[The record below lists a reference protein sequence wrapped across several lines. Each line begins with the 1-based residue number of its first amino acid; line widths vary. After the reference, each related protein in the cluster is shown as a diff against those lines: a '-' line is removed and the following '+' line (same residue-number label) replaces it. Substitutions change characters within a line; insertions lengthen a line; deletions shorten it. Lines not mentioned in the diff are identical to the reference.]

1 MRIRFSL
8 TLWLATCL
16 TFPVSAYA
24 EESHTTVRQPV
35 PHDSDMAAQSADAG
49 DATSVQP
56 AVSHRIRKRKNRIT
70 KQAVPPAQTPPA
82 TDAAHPPVSP
92 PGSLPEGW
100 RSERFSTQSDA
111 DPKKQ
116 TEGAPAKINTSSV
129 SSAQTAASSQPEES
143 KPAVISKIFLPLGD
157 GAGVGAFWS
166 GNDFIIVSDRATQM
180 DTSALQGTGRFANA
194 TVQTVGNTTIAA
206 FHFDQVT
213 PLEMHKQPGGWILAV
228 RAENE
233 TSRHAVITPQA
244 KDGGLLYPMPQPGR
258 VIEISDP
265 ASGARLLVATAVEE
279 CPGPLLRRHKLGYEI
294 WPSMQGLVFAI
305 ESDQVEVRKGNG
317 GAFLDVL
324 GKDGI
329 PVASGAEGAV
339 ADDRVDWSWL
349 GLRALNPAVLKEDYR
364 RRWTQAA
371 MQPPEARGE
380 ARLAAARAA
389 FAMGDA
395 REARA
400 ILGTAIEDNPEL
412 ALQPN
417 VTFLEAASELISG
430 NVDGASALANPEAG
444 SDGVLWRGLYM
455 ARSGGNPAKAA
466 TLLAQG
472 FPNLE
477 NYPEPLKKQIQPE
490 IATFIARYGSDEDRS
505 VLEPLPADGRF
516 DLARAFMTLKAG
528 DQDKALAM
536 FSHLASDKRPEIAV
550 VAAEQTL
557 GMKLAAGRIRPAE
570 AAAGYE
576 KLLFAARQAG
586 AEKEV
591 RHGLIS
597 ALMQT
602 GDWPGALVAADDDMR
617 LFPEDRIA
625 LAPQI
630 EQILEHLAATD
641 IQAGSAKSTELIDAV
656 AMIESHVDQ
665 IPDGPAKG
673 KILAGLARKLQGLG
687 LPGKAAIAFERALPL
702 ASDDS
707 QRAALGAELAQ
718 ADIDA
723 QRLGQARRALDET
736 QDPGADASLA
746 SRRRVI
752 TAGLLAREGS
762 RDQAF
767 ELLEQDE
774 SDAALDLKGRI
785 LEEQRKWPDAV
796 LVVGRLATKNL
807 PEVGALNA
815 DQQQLAIRLATD
827 AARANDWSTLDR
839 LREWVGGRRM
849 SPERQRIFTLLV
861 TSPEDELRKRSEA
874 Q

>member
-16 TFPVSAYA
+16 TFPASSYA
-24 EESHTTVRQPV
+24 EESNTAARLLVPQDKEAATQPV
-35 PHDSDMAAQSADAG
+35 DG
-49 DATSVQP
+49 SVAVSEQP
-56 AVSHRIRKRKNRIT
+56 AVHHSVRRHRSRKEKPSAST
-70 KQAVPPAQTPPA
+70 V
-82 TDAAHPPVSP
+82 PVSSVP
-92 PGSLPEGW
+92 ENTQPQASPGSLPEGW
-100 RSERFSTQSDA
+100 QAERFSTQSDVDPRKPA
-111 DPKKQ
+111 DNASPQ
-116 TEGAPAKINTSSV
+116 AGTPSVAPAKTP
-129 SSAQTAASSQPEES
+129 APLQPEENGS
-143 KPAVISKIFLPLGD
+143 AAVNKIFLPLGD
-157 GAGVGAFWS
+157 GAGIGAFWS

-180 DTSALQGTGRFANA
+180 DTSALQGTGVFSAA
-194 TVQTVGNTTIAA
+194 TVQTIGNTTIVA
-206 FHFDQVT
+206 FHFNQLI

-233 TSRHAVITPQA
+233 ARRHAVITPQVQ
-244 KDGGLLYPMPQPGR
+244 DGGLLYPMPQSGR
-258 VIEISDP
+258 VIELSDP
-265 ASGARLLVATAVEE
+265 ASGARLLVATSVEE

-294 WPSMQGLVFAI
+294 WPSIQGLVFAL
-305 ESDQVEVRKGNG
+305 EADQIEVRKGNG

-324 GKDGI
+324 GKDSI
-329 PVASGAEGAV
+329 PVDSGAEGAV

-349 GLRALNPAVLKEDYR
+349 GLRSLNPVMLKEDYR

-371 MQPPEARGE
+371 MQPPEDRGE

-395 REARA
+395 REAQA

-417 VTFLEAASELISG
+417 VTFLQAASNLLAG
-430 NVDGASALANPEAG
+430 NAEGASALANPEAG

-455 ARSGGNPAKAA
+455 ARSGGNPSKAA
-466 TLLAQG
+466 ALMAQG
-472 FPNLE
+472 FSNLQS
-477 NYPEPLKKQIQPE
+477 YPEPLKKQIQPE
-490 IATFIARYGSDEDRS
+490 VATFIARYGSDEDRS

-528 DQDKALAM
+528 GQDKALAM
-536 FSHLASDKRPEIAV
+536 FSHLASDRKPEVAV
-550 VAAEQTL
+550 VAAEQVL
-557 GMKLAAGRIRPAE
+557 GTKLDNGRIRPAE
-570 AAAGYE
+570 AASGYE

-586 AEKEV
+586 VEKEV
-591 RHGLIS
+591 RHN
-597 ALMQT
+597 
-602 GDWPGALVAADDDMR
+602 LVAALTQAGEWPRALISVDDDLR

-625 LAPQI
+625 LVPQV
-630 EQILEHLAATD
+630 EQILQHLAETD
-641 IQAGSAKSTELIDAV
+641 GQAGGTKPVELIDAV
-656 AMIESHVDQ
+656 AMIESHIDQ

-673 KILAGLARKLQGLG
+673 KILAGLARKLQALG

-702 ASDDS
+702 ASDDA

-736 QDPGADASLA
+736 QDPGADATLA

-762 RDQAF
+762 RDQALQ
-767 ELLEQDE
+767 LLGQDE

-785 LEEQRKWPDAV
+785 LEEQRNWPEAV

-807 PEVGALNA
+807 PEIGALTPE
-815 DQQQLAIRLATD
+815 QQQLAIRLATD
-827 AARANDWSTLDR
+827 AGRANDWGTLDR

-849 SPERQRIFTLLV
+849 SVERQRIFTLLV
-861 TSPEDELRKRSEA
+861 TSPEDELRKRA
-874 Q
+874 QLQ

>member
-16 TFPVSAYA
+16 TFPVSSYA
-24 EESHTTVRQPV
+24 EESNTAARLLV
-35 PHDSDMAAQSADAG
+35 PHDNE
-49 DATSVQP
+49 
-56 AVSHRIRKRKNRIT
+56 AV
-70 KQAVPPAQTPPA
+70 TPPA
-82 TDAAHPPVSP
+82 DGSVAVSEQPVVRHSVRRHRSRKEKPAAPPVPAPSATEKAQP
-92 PGSLPEGW
+92 SASTGSLPEGW
-100 RSERFSTQSDA
+100 RSERFSTQSDVESQKPA
-111 DPKKQ
+111 DN
-116 TEGAPAKINTSSV
+116 APAKMNGPSV
-129 SSAQTAASSQPEES
+129 APAKAPAPSLPEEN
-143 KPAVISKIFLPLGD
+143 KAAAVNKIFLPMGD
-157 GAGVGAFWS
+157 GAGIGAFWS

-180 DTSALQGTGRFANA
+180 DTSALQGTGVFSAA
-194 TVQTVGNTTIAA
+194 TVQTVGNTTIVA
-206 FHFDQVT
+206 FHFNQLI

-233 TSRHAVITPQA
+233 ARRHAVITPQT
-244 KDGGLLYPMPQPGR
+244 KDGGLLYPMPQSGR
-258 VIEISDP
+258 VIELSDP
-265 ASGARLLVATAVEE
+265 ASGARLLVATSVEE

-294 WPSMQGLVFAI
+294 WPSVQGLLFAL
-305 ESDQVEVRKGNG
+305 ESDQIEVRKGNG
-317 GAFLDVL
+317 GAFLDIL

-329 PVASGAEGAV
+329 PVASSAEGAV

-349 GLRALNPAVLKEDYR
+349 GLRSLNPTVLKEDYR

-371 MQPPEARGE
+371 MQPPENRGE
-380 ARLAAARAA
+380 ARLEAARAA

-395 REARA
+395 REAKA

-417 VTFLEAASELISG
+417 VTFLQAASSLLTG
-430 NVDGASALANPEAG
+430 NAEAASALANPEAG

-466 TLLAQG
+466 TLMAQG
-472 FPNLE
+472 FSNLQS
-477 NYPEPLKKQIQPE
+477 YPDSLKKQIQPE
-490 IATFIARYGSDEDRS
+490 VATFIARYGSDEDRS
-505 VLEPLPADGRF
+505 VLEPLPAEGRF

-536 FSHLASDKRPEIAV
+536 FSRLASDRKPEVAV
-550 VAAEQTL
+550 VAAEQVLDT
-557 GMKLAAGRIRPAE
+557 KRAAGRIRPAE

-591 RHGLIS
+591 RHNLIA
-597 ALMQT
+597 ALMQA
-602 GDWPGALVAADDDMR
+602 GEWPKALISVDDDLR

-630 EQILEHLAATD
+630 EQILQHLAESD
-641 IQAGSAKSTELIDAV
+641 GQAGGAKPVELIDAV
-656 AMIESHVDQ
+656 AMIESHIDQ

-702 ASDDS
+702 ASDDA

-736 QDPGADASLA
+736 QDPGADATLA

-762 RDQAF
+762 RDQALQ
-767 ELLEQDE
+767 LLAEDE
-774 SDAALDLKGRI
+774 SDASLDLKGRI
-785 LEEQRKWPDAV
+785 LEEQRNWPEAV

-807 PEVGALNA
+807 PEVGSLTPE
-815 DQQQLAIRLATD
+815 QQQLAIRLATD

-849 SPERQRIFTLLV
+849 STERQRIFTLLV
-861 TSPEDELRKRSEA
+861 TSPEDELRKRA
-874 Q
+874 QLQ